1 MPPYIAQDWTRHDR
15 TGRNDRVEV
24 LIALQRVGASVVLGM
39 PEAAVEAG
47 LVNMVLPLPWI
58 AARHA
63 QLSRVEECKGM
74 S

>member
-1 MPPYIAQDWTRHDR
+1 M
-15 TGRNDRVEV
+15 EV
-24 LIALQRVGASVVLGM
+24 LIALRRVGASVVLGM
-39 PEAAVEAG
+39 PKAAVEAG